1 MSNGIESLIND
12 LKSCNLNNEFVEK
25 TIVSDFK
32 QLVKFYIEG
41 ECINQMDNII
51 FEPQP
56 ELELHQDIEKT
67 LQYLSYGRGYLI
79 LNTEIEKELVKLGL
93 WSVSTKLNL
102 FHNQDIVETLVDY
115 YMDLLQQSI

>member
-32 QLVKFYIEG
+32 QLVKFYIQG

>member
-51 FEPQP
+51 FE
-56 ELELHQDIEKT
+56 
-67 LQYLSYGRGYLI
+67 
-79 LNTEIEKELVKLGL
+79 
-93 WSVSTKLNL
+93 
-102 FHNQDIVETLVDY
+102 HNQN
-115 YMDLLQQSI
+115 